1 MYQPVLALIL
11 WTLMVF
17 IWLYAR
23 RIPALIKVNLDK
35 FKTKAKFN
43 TLVLNDKAVAV
54 ADNYNHLHESPTIFY
69 ALAVVIELS
78 GKTDALFLNLAW
90 IYVALRI
97 IHSLW
102 QINLGKVIV
111 RFAIF
116 TTSGII
122 MAIMAIRL
130 ALLIW

>member
-11 WTLMVF
+11 WTLVVF
-17 IWLYAR
+17 LWLYAR
-23 RIPALIKVNLDK
+23 RIPVLIKVNLDK
-35 FKTKAKFN
+35 YKTKVKFN

-69 ALAVVIELS
+69 ALAIIIELS

-122 MAIMAIRL
+122 MAIMAVRL

>member
-11 WTLMVF
+11 WTLVVF

>member
-11 WTLMVF
+11 WTLVVF
-17 IWLYAR
+17 LWLYAR

-69 ALAVVIELS
+69 ALAIIIELS